1 MVLHSSTEEKQNH
14 QFQSVI
20 LILQDLKQTRYRFK
34 IVVVELDAPETP
46 IEYQV
51 ALLSFVNCVIIST
64 QGLQDRLR
72 VRNEF
77 IGKFMFN
84 FLFAYMM

>member
-1 MVLHSSTEEKQNH
+1 MIHFSLY
-14 QFQSVI
+14 FI
-20 LILQDLKQTRYRFK
+20 QDLKQTRYRFK
-34 IVVVELDAPETP
+34 IVVGELDAPETP

-51 ALLSFVNCVIIST
+51 ALLSFVNCIIIST

-77 IGKFMFN
+77 IGKFLKRNILIDFN
-84 FLFAYMM
+84 DQFA